1 MNYFTRQLLL
11 FTIVLSTITTAFCQR
26 NVIQLEGKDKISSLL
41 KALPKQ
47 KEDTNK
53 VQTLMEISY
62 TYSRISPY
70 EGIEYAEKALILA
83 EKLHWKLG
91 VARSNSCIG
100 ANYFSISNF
109 PLAYKY
115 WLISLEECEEID
127 YQQGVA
133 NHLNNIGNVFFSQ
146 KNYSVALD
154 YYEKALSTNLKIGN
168 EKSITVIYTA
178 IGNVYAKQKEYK
190 KALEYH
196 YKALAID
203 LKQNIKS
210 NIGSDFINI
219 GSIYNDEENYT
230 KALDELFSGMRF
242 KKLVGENQGLANAYS
257 LIGNVYLN
265 IAKKDLSSKTL
276 NLSIKYSDSALK
288 IGESIGFLDNMQKTY
303 HNLSDAYSLL
313 NNDKQAFE
321 TYKHYTVIKDSI
333 FSIDKQSDIFNLKKK
348 EELEEKK
355 WESEKEE
362 QAKES
367 REYIQI
373 GGISMF
379 ILIMVFVLLILRN
392 KKNNPKL
399 IEFLC
404 TFFVLVLFEFLNLL
418 IHAKVEDLTEHN
430 LILTLLCLLVTA
442 SIIIPIHH
450 KMEHWLKKKLAH
462 NESKLH

>member
-1 MNYFTRQLLL
+1 MKYFTRQLLFL
-11 FTIVLSTITTAFCQR
+11 TIVLSTFTKTFCQS
-26 NVIQLEGKDKISSLL
+26 NTNQLEGKDKVNSLL
-41 KALPKQ
+41 KVLPKQ

-53 VQTLMEISY
+53 VQVLMDISY

-91 VARSNSCIG
+91 IARSNSCIG
-100 ANYFSISNF
+100 ANYFSLSNF

-127 YQQGVA
+127 FQQGVA
-133 NHLNNIGNVFFSQ
+133 NHLNNIGNVFYSQ
-146 KNYSVALD
+146 RNYSVALE

-178 IGNVYAKQKEYK
+178 IGNVHAKQKEYK
-190 KALEYH
+190 KALDYH

-203 LKQNIKS
+203 LKHNIKS
-210 NIGSDFINI
+210 NIGSDYINI

-230 KALDELFSGMRF
+230 KALNELFEGMQF
-242 KKLVGENQGLANAYS
+242 KKLVGENQGLANAYC

-265 IAKKDLSSKTL
+265 IAKKDFNSNTL
-276 NLSIKYSDSALK
+276 NQSIKYSDSALT
-288 IGESIGFLDNMQKTY
+288 IGERIGFLDNMQKTY

-321 TYKHYTVIKDSI
+321 TYKHYTLIKDSI

-348 EELEEKK
+348 EELEERK

-362 QAKES
+362 KAKES
-367 REYIQI
+367 REYIQM
-373 GGISMF
+373 GGIGMF
-379 ILIMVFVLLILRN
+379 ILIMVFILLILRK

-450 KMEHWLKKKLAH
+450 KMEHWLKMKLANKDKMH
-462 NESKLH
+462 H